1 MKLHTTDS
9 DFVFKNQEGNPI
21 NEDKWR
27 AKYWYR
33 ALRACGIRPWKFCA
47 TRHTFISQALT
58 NRVNIKW
65 LAEYC
70 GTSVAMIEK
79 HYGRYLK
86 NDSDEQL
93 RRTFHG
99 RAGTFT
105 GTLGQELADEVDEVV
120 ENESG
125 IEWSGRVDLNDAD
138 KKTKQSK

>member
-1 MKLHTTDS
+1 M
-9 DFVFKNQEGNPI
+9 
-21 NEDKWR
+21 
-27 AKYWYR
+27 
-33 ALRACGIRPWKFCA
+33 
-47 TRHTFISQALT
+47 
-58 NRVNIKW
+58 
-65 LAEYC
+65 
-70 GTSVAMIEK
+70 
-79 HYGRYLK
+79 RYLK

-93 RRTFHG
+93 RRFHG